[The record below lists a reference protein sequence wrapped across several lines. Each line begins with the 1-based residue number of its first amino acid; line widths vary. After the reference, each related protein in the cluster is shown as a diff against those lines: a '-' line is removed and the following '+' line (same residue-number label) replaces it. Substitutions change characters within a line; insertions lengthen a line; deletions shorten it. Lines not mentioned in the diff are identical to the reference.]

1 MDKAS
6 MLEDAFNYI
15 KELQGR
21 VKELEGKLKPDNKR
35 KDVDQESGIS
45 LKRSRLS
52 NSCHKTS
59 SEKST
64 SPSNTSPEIKVSIS
78 GSSVTVTIQCQNN
91 SSSFIKALTQMEN
104 LGLSTIYSS
113 AMPFGTTILLITIVA
128 QVHELYNP
136 KLKFY

>member
-21 VKELEGKLKPDNKR
+21 VKELEGKLKQDNKR
-35 KDVDQESGIS
+35 EYVDHESGIS

-52 NSCHKTS
+52 NSCDKTS

-64 SPSNTSPEIKVSIS
+64 SPCNTSPEIKVSIS
-78 GSSVTVTIQCQNN
+78 GSSVTVTIHCQNN
-91 SSSFIKALTQMEN
+91 SSSFIKALTQMEK
-104 LGLSTIYSS
+104 LGLSIIYSS
-113 AMPFGTTILLITIVA
+113 AMPFVTTILLITIVA
-128 QVHELYNP
+128 QVHELYNSIT
-136 KLKFY
+136 